1 MAHIAGLIAAGLH
14 QNPMPYAHVVTTTTH
29 KTLRGPRGGVI
40 LTNDEALSKI
50 INRQVFPGIQG
61 GPLMHVIA
69 AKATAFFEAL
79 DDSFNVYQQQV
90 IKNAQTLAKR
100 LETLGYRIVSG
111 GTDNHL
117 LLVDV
122 YHSIGKTGKEAASIL
137 SSVNITCNKNTIPY
151 DELKPAVTSG
161 IRLGTPAVTSRGLKE
176 EDMVIVANL
185 IDCALRNKDSIENIK
200 KEVVSLMDRFPI
212 YQ

>member
-1 MAHIAGLIAAGLH
+1 M
-14 QNPMPYAHVVTTTTH
+14 
-29 KTLRGPRGGVI
+29 
-40 LTNDEALSKI
+40 
-50 INRQVFPGIQG
+50 
-61 GPLMHVIA
+61 
-69 AKATAFFEAL
+69 
-79 DDSFNVYQQQV
+79 
-90 IKNAQTLAKR
+90 
-100 LETLGYRIVSG
+100 
-111 GTDNHL
+111 
-117 LLVDV
+117 
-122 YHSIGKTGKEAASIL
+122 
-137 SSVNITCNKNTIPY
+137 NITCNKNTIPY